1 MTGMGY
7 SQVQRYCDN
16 KVTRIDLS
24 VLERICTVLP
34 NCNLNDLIKL
44 TRQKFLILNQQNDIS
59 DLYTVKYNLNGDK
72 Q

>member
-1 MTGMGY
+1 MFYITRNELCRMTGMGY

-44 TRQKFLILNQQNDIS
+44 TR
-59 DLYTVKYNLNGDK
+59 
-72 Q
+72 

>member
-44 TRQKFLILNQQNDIS
+44 TRQKFLILNQENDI
-59 DLYTVKYNLNGDK
+59 LYTVIYKIIFN
-72 Q
+72 

>member
-44 TRQKFLILNQQNDIS
+44 TRQKFLILNQENDI
-59 DLYTVKYNLNGDK
+59 LYTVVYKIIFN
-72 Q
+72 

>member
-44 TRQKFLILNQQNDIS
+44 TRQKFLTLNQQKDIV
-59 DLYTVKYNLNGDK
+59 YTVIYNIIFN
-72 Q
+72 

>member
-24 VLERICTVLP
+24 VFRK
-34 NCNLNDLIKL
+34 NLYSIAQLQFKRFNKINK
-44 TRQKFLILNQQNDIS
+44 IEIS
-59 DLYTVKYNLNGDK
+59 HFESGK
-72 Q
+72 

>member
-1 MTGMGY
+1 MFYISRNELCRMTGMGY

-44 TRQKFLILNQQNDIS
+44 GNE
-59 DLYTVKYNLNGDK
+59 VKEIFK
-72 Q
+72 

>member
-24 VLERICTVLP
+24 VLDRICTVLP

-44 TRQKFLILNQQNDIS
+44 TRQKFLILNQENDI
-59 DLYTVKYNLNGDK
+59 LYTVIYKIIFN
-72 Q
+72 

>member
-7 SQVQRYCDN
+7 SQVQRYCDH

-44 TRQKFLILNQQNDIS
+44 TRQKFLIFNQENDI
-59 DLYTVKYNLNGDK
+59 LYTVVYKIIFN
-72 Q
+72 

>member
-44 TRQKFLILNQQNDIS
+44 TR
-59 DLYTVKYNLNGDK
+59 
-72 Q
+72 